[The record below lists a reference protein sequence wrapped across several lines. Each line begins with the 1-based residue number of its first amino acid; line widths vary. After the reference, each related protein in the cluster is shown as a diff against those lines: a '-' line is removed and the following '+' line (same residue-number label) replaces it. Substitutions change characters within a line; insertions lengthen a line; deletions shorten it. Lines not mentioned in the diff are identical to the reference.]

1 LSRPFYKIRYKWLGS
16 VKLDQLELEL
26 RGRYSVR
33 VKEMPRDDLSISV
46 FDEHNVELV
55 VKADTLYAYAGIS
68 KVTLFQKEAW
78 PFTVHDEMLK
88 DHMFEI
94 YPWAKASPLF

>member
-1 LSRPFYKIRYKWLGS
+1 LSRPYYKIRYKWLGS

-33 VKEMPRDDLSISV
+33 MKEMPRDDLSISV
-46 FDEHNVELV
+46 YDEHNVELL
-55 VKADTLYAYAGIS
+55 VKADTLYAYAGTL

-78 PFTVHDEMLK
+78 PFTVHDETLK
-88 DHMFEI
+88 DRMFEI
-94 YPWAKASPLF
+94 YPWKKSSPLF